1 MIKTYIFLDT
11 DKDPRAPAGAAIY
24 LTKAYTS
31 EEAWRNFARYAKDH
45 LAGFESASISHIRNH
60 FQERIVLIEPGD
72 YIELLP
78 RFPSGVPVRVGPM
91 EQ

>member
-1 MIKTYIFLDT
+1 MIQTYIFLDT
-11 DKDPRAPAGAAIY
+11 DKDPRAPAGAVIY

-31 EEAWRNFARYAKDH
+31 DEAWRNFARYAKDH
-45 LAGFESASISHIRNH
+45 LAGFENATAAHMRSLLQGS
-60 FQERIVLIEPGD
+60 IVLIEPGD

-78 RFPSGVPVRVGPM
+78 RYPSGVPVRVGPT